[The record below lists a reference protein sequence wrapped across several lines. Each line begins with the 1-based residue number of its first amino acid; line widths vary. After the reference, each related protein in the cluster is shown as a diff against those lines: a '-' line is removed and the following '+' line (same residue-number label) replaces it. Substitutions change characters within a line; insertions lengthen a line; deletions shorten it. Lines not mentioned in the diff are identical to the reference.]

1 LDVLEFNRR
10 FMRIEEELALFPDTR
25 VAEPGWWDVVRH
37 DVMKQVYGELSGV
50 APDAPTSPSFATRL
64 RHLATRLVLRIDLE
78 VRMWLGRYDVLVYRA
93 PRLVREGRRVDT
105 GLDQVIAACP
115 GRKLVIN
122 TFPHRYDRGYA
133 RAGQVAPRP
142 APLDALE
149 RRLSGEFGIPVDLD
163 ELVRKR
169 LADFEIGRRRYARVL
184 ARVQPRLVLLNQ
196 NGIEKALFRATRE
209 AGIPCLEAQHGLINA
224 AHPGYAYPA
233 SVHSAG
239 RAMFP
244 NVMFAFSQYWIDGCH
259 YPARHRIAIGN
270 DAFHPIRMPPT
281 PLGGAVLVISAL
293 KYHETLIRWLR
304 ETAPHAPARRFLYKL
319 HPAQASSLVGI
330 QAELAD
336 LPNVTVHGT
345 DVTVQSL
352 LGKSSE
358 VLLIQSTVAY
368 EAVQAG
374 RRLLIIPELDYAT
387 HSDLMTL
394 DGVEVVK
401 DAAALLKTLAK
412 NRMPRSP
419 PRFFEPFDAARAT
432 RILELLLRTGEPFAP
447 AASATPSVI
456 EPAREWL
463 RS

>member
-1 LDVLEFNRR
+1 LNVLDFNRR
-10 FMRIEEELALFPDTR
+10 FMQIEEELALFPDTL

-37 DVMKQVYGELSGV
+37 DVMKQVYSQLAGV
-50 APDAPTSPSFATRL
+50 GPDVPTSPSFATRL

-78 VRMWLGRYDVLVYRA
+78 VRLWLGRYDVLVYRA
-93 PRLVREGRRVDT
+93 PRLVRDGRRIDT

-133 RAGQVAPRP
+133 GARKLAPRP
-142 APLDALE
+142 AQLDALE
-149 RRLSGEFGIPVDLD
+149 RRVHGEFGIPVGLD
-163 ELVRKR
+163 DFVRRR
-169 LADFEIGRRRYARVL
+169 LADFEIGYRRYAQVL

-196 NGIEKALFRATRE
+196 NGIEKALFKATRE

-233 SVHSAG
+233 SVHGAG

-244 NVMFAFSQYWIDGCH
+244 DVMFAFSQFWIDSCH
-259 YPARHRIAIGN
+259 YPARHRIAVGN
-270 DAFHPIRMPPT
+270 DVFHPVRMAPT
-281 PLGGAVLVISAL
+281 PIGGAVLVISAM
-293 KYHETLIRWLR
+293 KYHETLVRWLR
-304 ETAPHAPARRFLYKL
+304 ETAPLAPARRFLYKL
-319 HPAQASSLVGI
+319 HPAQASSSAGI

-336 LPNVTVHGT
+336 LSNVAVHGT
-345 DVTVQSL
+345 DVTVQTL
-352 LGKSSE
+352 LAESSD

-401 DAAALLKTLAK
+401 DAAALVEALAK
-412 NRMPRSP
+412 HRPPRSP
-419 PRFFEPFDAARAT
+419 QVFFEPFDPARAT
-432 RILELLLRTGEPFAP
+432 GILELLLRTGEPFDPSAY
-447 AASATPSVI
+447 ATPSVF
-456 EPAREWL
+456 EPDRERRL
-463 RS
+463 S